1 MAKNACL
8 KKIFQTGI
16 SVHNIIKRLIRQQN
30 RRCHRRYQFGMGKA
44 VSILIAE
51 PPEAAFF
58 HRPIETGIPV
68 AVEQI
73 SAPSAEPGLV
83 AGDDHGLFVAD
94 GGEQGGEYQG
104 IGFGVDFGAD
114 NQVAAKIGGG
124 LLAAR
129 RFGCPYLII
138 GGQVKAL
145 PLSPCGS
152 PSKMPPLS
160 AGVRGSTCV
169 LLCEVSF

>member
-1 MAKNACL
+1 
-8 KKIFQTGI
+8 
-16 SVHNIIKRLIRQQN
+16 
-30 RRCHRRYQFGMGKA
+30 MGKA

-138 GGQVKAL
+138 GGQVAVQPFRRGFGLAVAFFGEAAL
-145 PLSPCGS
+145 QIGRAVFGIGV
-152 PSKMPPLS
+152 PP
-160 AGVRGSTCV
+160 
-169 LLCEVSF
+169 